1 MLTRRAFSI
10 ALTAAAA
17 PAATGGLRIGCH
29 MNAYKDPSDLA
40 ELERLIVRIRDAGYA
55 GFETN
60 VRNVRWDADACRAA
74 LRRGGIAFIGPHTN
88 MNLGLAGLREAA
100 ARTAALGGE
109 RIVVSGAQAGLDGAG
124 LREKAAFLNEAGEQ
138 CRRHGLLLS
147 YHNHKWEFESGAAEM
162 EGLIRLTR
170 PEFVSFLMD
179 VGHAHL
185 AGADPARFLHRH
197 AGRIDSIHLRAV
209 DQAGGRLPLGQ
220 GAPSLAKLAAQIREL
235 NWTGWLINEPE
246 LRTADTAAADAWI
259 RDGREAIRKAF
270 SV

>member
-10 ALTAAAA
+10 ALTAAA
-17 PAATGGLRIGCH
+17 PAATGRLRVGCQ
-29 MNAYKDPSDLA
+29 MNAYKDPADLA
-40 ELERLIVRIRDAGYA
+40 ELEGLIVRIRDAGYA

-60 VRNVRWDADACRAA
+60 VRNVRWDVEACRAA
-74 LRRGGIAFIGPHTN
+74 IRRGGIAFIGPHTN

-109 RIVVSGAQAGLDGAG
+109 RIVVSGAQAELDDAK
-124 LREKAAFLNEAGEQ
+124 LKDKAAFLNEAGEY
-138 CRRHGLLLS
+138 CRRRHLVLI
-147 YHNHKWEFESGAAEM
+147 YHNHKWEFDSGAAEM
-162 EGLIRLTR
+162 EGLIRHTR

-185 AGADPARFLHRH
+185 AGVDPARFLRRH
-197 AGRIDSIHLRAV
+197 PGRIDSIHLRAV
-209 DQAGGRLPLGQ
+209 DQAGGRLPLGE
-220 GAPSLAKLAAQIREL
+220 GAPSLDTLAEEIRKL

-259 RDGREAIRKAF
+259 RGGREAIRKAF
-270 SV
+270 SI